1 MFEEDYILKE
11 KYRRLLNRLN
21 QIKREMDTTNNV
33 FKEIYNMA
41 KDTVKIDSQCM
52 ESDSFAEI
60 KQMGARNISSINS
73 TISSIYNKI

>member
-33 FKEIYNMA
+33 FKEIYN
-41 KDTVKIDSQCM
+41 
-52 ESDSFAEI
+52 
-60 KQMGARNISSINS
+60 ISSYALG
-73 TISSIYNKI
+73 ISFFLKV